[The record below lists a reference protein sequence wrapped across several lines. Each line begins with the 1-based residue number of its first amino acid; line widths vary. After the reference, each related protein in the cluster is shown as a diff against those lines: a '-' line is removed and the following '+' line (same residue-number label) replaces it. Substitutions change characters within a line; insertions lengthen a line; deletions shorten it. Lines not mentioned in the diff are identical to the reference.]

1 MGEAWR
7 LTVTSRPVEA
17 MTARRVLCCYV
28 SGLDLR
34 RVAESHT
41 PFLSSALA
49 RYSWAP
55 FVNLPSNELF
65 PTLVTGVD
73 PTVHGVWGVRLE
85 PGARRS
91 KASAVLA
98 ALPDGLA
105 TATQGALHV
114 LTRSFDLAAIAPRR
128 RARFRITRTKYK
140 RRIKRREA
148 LFGIGGVPTVFDVVG
163 AQRSR
168 YLFDSRCDP
177 ERTLLPHLCADP
189 YVLEVVE
196 LYSLDR
202 YQQWNLDRP
211 ERVADFYARIDAFVR
226 RLHARCEAK
235 GRSLLI
241 VSDHGHE
248 PIRSSLDLT
257 KDLAAL
263 GVPAEAYSWFLEV
276 SSARFWFH
284 TDEARRRVLRLL
296 AELPHATILRYDE
309 MARHGL
315 PLRDA
320 SYGEFF
326 VYLDPGYIFFPHDFH
341 HPLAN
346 LWLGLTDPMQ
356 RSRLRDP
363 RHRGNHGHLPHFD
376 AERSFAL
383 FLDESFEPTGD
394 PATVLDVAP
403 SILSLL
409 GCEAPTTMKGR
420 RLFLQKGP

>member
-1 MGEAWR
+1 MRAR
-7 LTVTSRPVEA
+7 LASDLGNA
-17 MTARRVLCCYV
+17 MTERRIVCCYI

-34 RVAESHT
+34 RVTESHT
-41 PFLSSALA
+41 PFLATALA
-49 RYSWAP
+49 RYAYAP

-85 PGARRS
+85 PGTRRS

-105 TATQGALHV
+105 TTIQGGLHI

-128 RARFRITRTKYK
+128 RARFRITRTKYR

-163 AQRSR
+163 AQSSR
-168 YLFDSRCDP
+168 YLFDSRYDP
-177 ERTLLPHLCADP
+177 ERTLLPHLCTDP

-211 ERVADFYARIDAFVR
+211 ESVASFYARIDAFLC
-226 RLHARCEAK
+226 RLHARCETK

-248 PIRSSLDLT
+248 PVRSSCDLT
-257 KDLAAL
+257 KDLATL
-263 GVPAEAYSWFLEV
+263 DVPAEDYSYFLEV

-284 TDEARRRVLRLL
+284 TDEARDRVLDLL
-296 AELPHATILRYDE
+296 GEIPHATILHYDE

-320 SYGEFF
+320 SYGEAFA
-326 VYLDPGYIFFPHDFH
+326 YLDPGYIFFPHDFH

-363 RHRGNHGHLPHFD
+363 RHKGNHGHLPHFD

-383 FLDESFEPTGD
+383 LLDESFEPTGGA
-394 PATVLDVAP
+394 ATVLDVAP

-409 GCEAPTTMKGR
+409 GCEAPPTMKGCPLFR
-420 RLFLQKGP
+420 RREA

>member
-1 MGEAWR
+1 LWA
-7 LTVTSRPVEA
+7 
-17 MTARRVLCCYV
+17 AR
-28 SGLDLR
+28 
-34 RVAESHT
+34 E
-41 PFLSSALA
+41 
-49 RYSWAP
+49 RYAFAP
-55 FVNLPSNELF
+55 FTNLPSNELF

-73 PTVHGVWGVRLE
+73 PTVHGVWGVRLDPAE
-85 PGARRS
+85 RPSGTPGF
-91 KASAVLA
+91 LA
-98 ALPDGLA
+98 ALPGALA
-105 TATQGALHV
+105 TTIQCALHV

-140 RRIKRREA
+140 RRTMRREA
-148 LFGIGGVPTVFDVVG
+148 LFEIGGVPTVFDIVG
-163 AQRSR
+163 GDRSR
-168 YLFDSRCDP
+168 YLFDARYDP
-177 ERTLLPHLCADP
+177 ERTLLPRLCGEP
-189 YVLEVVE
+189 CVLEVVE

-211 ERVADFYARIDAFVR
+211 EKVAAFYGRIDAFLR
-226 RLHARCEAK
+226 RLHDRCETDGWA
-235 GRSLLI
+235 LLI

-248 PIRSSLDLT
+248 PIRSSHDLR

-263 GVPAEAYSWFLEV
+263 GVPAGDYSYFLEV

-284 TDEARRRVLRLL
+284 TDEARDRILDLIRKI
-296 AELPHATILRYDE
+296 PHVEVLRYDA

-320 SYGEFF
+320 RYGEAFI
-326 VYLDPGYIFFPHDFH
+326 YLDPGHVFFPHDFH

-363 RHRGNHGHLPHFD
+363 RHRGNHGHLPHFE
-376 AERSFAL
+376 AEKSFAL
-383 FLDESFEPTGD
+383 LLDAGFEPTKE

-409 GCEAPTTMKGR
+409 GCEAPSTMKGR
-420 RLFLQKGP
+420 PLFRQKES

>member
-1 MGEAWR
+1 MSE
-7 LTVTSRPVEA
+7 
-17 MTARRVLCCYV
+17 RRVLCCYV

-34 RVAESHT
+34 RVTEDQT
-41 PFLSSALA
+41 PFLSAGLR
-49 RYSWAP
+49 RYPWAP

-73 PTVHGVWGVRLE
+73 PTIHGVWGVRLE
-85 PGARRS
+85 PKARHS
-91 KASAVLA
+91 KGSAALA
-98 ALPDGLA
+98 TLPDGVA
-105 TATQGALHV
+105 TAIQGALHV
-114 LTRSFDLAAIAPRR
+114 VTRSFDLAAIAPRR

-140 RRIKRREA
+140 RRIKRHEA
-148 LFGIGGVPTVFDVVG
+148 LFRIGGVPTVFDVVG
-163 AQRSR
+163 AERSR
-168 YLFDSRCDP
+168 YLFDARYHP

-211 ERVADFYARIDAFVR
+211 ERVAGFYARMDAFLR
-226 RLHARCEAK
+226 GLQAKCEAT

-248 PIRSSLDLT
+248 PIRSSRDLT
-257 KDLAAL
+257 KDLAGL
-263 GVPAEAYSWFLEV
+263 GVPAAEYSRFIEV

-284 TDEARRRVLRLL
+284 TDAARERVLRFLS
-296 AELPHATILRYDE
+296 EVPHATVLRHDE

-320 SYGEFF
+320 SYGEYF

-341 HPLAN
+341 HLLAN

-356 RSRLRDP
+356 RSRLLNP
-363 RHRGNHGHLPHFD
+363 RHRGNHGHLPHFE
-376 AERSFAL
+376 AEKSFAL
-383 FLDESFEPTGD
+383 LLDESFDPTRE

-409 GCEAPTTMKGR
+409 GREAPATMKGR
-420 RLFLQKGP
+420 PLFRRREP